1 MLDKVKLLNGTE
13 VTWEEFSRW
22 SVKKQRAN
30 LIKPNLPS
38 KEEMS
43 RLIREGRRKAGLY
56 DESRTQAVVVV
67 QGGFSCPYGLF
78 PSRAMAIKAAASMG
92 LKNAQRKFG
101 NLCKTEPQNYYYLNG
116 RRKTSSISKA
126 RAINTPFGIFPNVK
140 ACAESLGVTC
150 DRIYKRVKGSPS
162 KYFYID

>member
-1 MLDKVKLLNGTE
+1 MLNTVKLINGTE
-13 VTWEEFSRW
+13 VSWEEFSRW

-30 LIKPNLPS
+30 LVKPNLPS
-38 KEEMS
+38 KKEMS
-43 RLIREGRRKAGLY
+43 KLIKEGRRKAGLY
-56 DESRTQAVVVV
+56 DKSRPQAVVVV

-78 PSRAMAIKAAASMG
+78 PSRAMAIKAAASLG

-101 NLCKTEPQNYYYLNG
+101 DLCKTEPQNYYYLNG
-116 RRKTSSISKA
+116 RRKSNGKSKA
-126 RAINTPFGIFPNVK
+126 RAIKTPFGTFPNVK

>member
-43 RLIREGRRKAGLY
+43 RRIKEGRKKAGC
-56 DESRTQAVVVV
+56 DAKPRQKSVVQV
-67 QGGFSCPYGLF
+67 QGGFICPYGHF
-78 PSRAMAIKAAASMG
+78 PNRAIAIKAATKLG
-92 LKNAQRKFG
+92 LKNALRKFG
-101 NLCKTEPQNYYYLNG
+101 ELCKTEPQNYYYLNG
-116 RRKTSSISKA
+116 RPKSNSTNKG
-126 RAINTPFGIFPNVK
+126 RAIQTPYGTFPNVRT
-140 ACAESLGVTC
+140 CATTLGVTT
-150 DRIYKRVKGSPS
+150 DRIYKRIKGSPK
-162 KYFYID
+162 KYFYIE